1 VRDRDSLIETCAP
14 RSLLDFWAI
23 MAKLL
28 EYNATL
34 VAREDLEP
42 TLAIFR
48 LEPDDKTR
56 PEGPWFVPGQYMTIG
71 MNREVKEGEDDP
83 RPHSVRR
90 PMSIASAPEDRDN
103 VEFYIR
109 KVGTP
114 ESDLPLTHVMW
125 DIKVGDRMF
134 CRPVPVGHF
143 TIPGTVGDD
152 DKRLK
157 LCVAAGTG
165 MAPFI
170 SIARSRVRRDP
181 KARLDDI
188 AIVHGAS
195 YPSSLGYREE
205 CEALAKTNGLR
216 YLPAVSRPGADWK
229 GWKGRAESIVEAAR
243 LAEFEEAIGLKE
255 GELVPQNVA
264 VLICGLQGTIA
275 NTIIG
280 LLGRGFVPDNK
291 KLRRALEVDEA
302 LPATVFWEQY
312 DNTPVID
319 VKNAELVADLRRQ
332 LHGAL
337 AK

>member
-1 VRDRDSLIETCAP
+1 
-14 RSLLDFWAI
+14 

-48 LEPDDKTR
+48 LKPDTIER
-56 PEGPWFVPGQYMTIG
+56 PNEGPWFVPGQYVTIG
-71 MNREVKEGEDDP
+71 MNRVVVEGEDDP
-83 RPHSVRR
+83 RPVSVRR
-90 PMSIASAPEDRDN
+90 PMSISSPPEDRDDL
-103 VEFYIR
+103 EFYIR

-125 DIKVGDRMF
+125 DIKVGERMY
-134 CRPVPVGHF
+134 CRAAPIGHF
-143 TIPGTVGDD
+143 TIPDTIGDED
-152 DKRLK
+152 RRLK

-170 SIARSRVRRDP
+170 SIVRSRIRRDP
-181 KARLDDI
+181 NARLDDI

-195 YPSSLGYREE
+195 YPSSLGYRAE
-205 CEALAKTNGLR
+205 CEALAKSNGLR
-216 YLPAVSRPGADWK
+216 YLPAVSRPTAEWP
-229 GWKGRAESIVEAAR
+229 GWRGRAESIVEADR
-243 LAEFEEAIGLKE
+243 LAEFEAAIGLKE
-255 GELVPQNVA
+255 GELTPDNVA
-264 VLICGLQGTIA
+264 VLICGLTGTIA
-275 NTIIG
+275 NTITG
-280 LLGRGFVPDNK
+280 LLGRGFIPDNK
-291 KLRRALEVDEA
+291 KLRRALEVDDA
-302 LPATVFWEQY
+302 RPAAVFWEQY

>member
-1 VRDRDSLIETCAP
+1 MS
-14 RSLLDFWAI
+14 
-23 MAKLL
+23 KLL

-48 LEPDDKTR
+48 LKPDDATR
-56 PEGPWFVPGQYMTIG
+56 PEGQWFVPGQYMTIG
-71 MNREVKEGEDDP
+71 INREVKDGEADP
-83 RPHSVRR
+83 RPLSVRR
-90 PMSIASAPEDRDN
+90 PMSIASAPEDRDD

-125 DIKVGDRMF
+125 DIEVGDRMY
-134 CRPVPVGHF
+134 CRSAPMGHF
-143 TIPGTVGDD
+143 TIPGTVGADD
-152 DKRLK
+152 RRLK
-157 LCVAAGTG
+157 VCVAAGTG

-170 SIARSRVRRDP
+170 SMARSRVRLDP
-181 KARLDDI
+181 KASLDDL

-205 CEALAKTNGLR
+205 CEALVKSNGLR
-216 YLPAVSRPGADWK
+216 YLPAVSRPTDDWR
-229 GWKGRAESIVEAAR
+229 GWRGRAESIVEAKR
-243 LAEFEEAIGLKE
+243 LDEFEDAIGLKR
-255 GELVPQNVA
+255 GELVPEKVA
-264 VLICGLQGTIA
+264 VLICGLTGTIA

-280 LLGRGFVPDNK
+280 LLGRGFIPDNK
-291 KLRRALEVDEA
+291 KLRRALEVDDDR
-302 LPATVFWEQY
+302 PAAIFWEQY

-319 VKNAELVADLRRQ
+319 VKNADLVADLRRQ
-332 LHGAL
+332 LHAAL